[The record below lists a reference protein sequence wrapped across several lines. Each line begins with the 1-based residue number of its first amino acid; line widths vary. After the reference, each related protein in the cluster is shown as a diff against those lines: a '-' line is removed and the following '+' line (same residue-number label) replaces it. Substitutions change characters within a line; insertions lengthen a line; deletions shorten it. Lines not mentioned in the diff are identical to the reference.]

1 MTATMWIGPD
11 LTLEVGQT
19 GFLIEHSHATQG
31 WTRHNLTMLPA
42 HTNVSHQPK
51 LNGWC
56 GTWNDV
62 ATRAHGVWVVER
74 IARNGRAF
82 IRELEGESL
91 RAALDDL
98 GYPFDTLI

>member
-19 GFLIEHSHATQG
+19 GFLIEQSHATQG
-31 WTRHNLTMLPA
+31 WNRRILHCLPA
-42 HTNVSHQPK
+42 YTNVSHQPK

-62 ATRAHGVWVVER
+62 ATYGRGVWVVER

-82 IRELEGESL
+82 IRELTGEDL
-91 RAALDDL
+91 RAALEDL
-98 GYPFDTLI
+98 GYPFGTLI